1 MSKTIHD
8 MVNRDVFDA
17 EASRMEITAK
27 KYQVPPHQRFSS
39 WPLKMKI
46 ALVDSVMR
54 NMAMG
59 AITLTRHGAIVD
71 DELISYCSVDDGQ
84 GRLFALQG
92 YYTDKFEWNGKLY
105 SELSEEEKND
115 FRYYQLRIEEVSMR
129 KTPDFSKEENER
141 LFKEELVLNFIR
153 LNNGKT
159 MTAEE
164 KYHAMK
170 EVSKVVQVVYSLKK
184 EAEFKAKFSNYM
196 GTIGEPT
203 KFKMLADMVGVVL
216 AILTVDSDRLTT
228 SYERNG
234 SYTCGPT
241 AYQFQPDGSDVERV
255 RVFFRYYFKLL
266 EDAAVST
273 KNNKKF
279 GKIGVIGVHV
289 HNWINNQSSL
299 ANDNAMWV
307 DYIKKSNDK
316 VSGDK
321 FVKDILKTMN
331 DGALRNCNG
340 KNLDE
345 KVECIKNAYY
355 RMDDDEEEDD
365 DEHDED
371 EDEDSQDG
379 GEWDSEYTV
388 YSDEDKSVDDN

>member
-17 EASRMEITAK
+17 EASRMEITTK
-27 KYQVPPHQRFSS
+27 KYQVRPHQRYSS
-39 WPLKMKI
+39 WSLKMKI
-46 ALVDSVMR
+46 DLVDSVMR

-71 DELISYCSVDDGQ
+71 GELITYCSVDDGQ

-92 YYTDKFEWNGKLY
+92 YYTDKFKWNGKLY
-105 SELSEEEKND
+105 SELSEEKKND

-129 KTPDFSKEENER
+129 KNPDFSKEENEI
-141 LFKEELVLNFIR
+141 LFKEELALNFIR
-153 LNNGKT
+153 LNNGKR
-159 MTAEE
+159 MSDCD
-164 KYHAMK
+164 KYHGMK
-170 EVSKVVQVVYSLKK
+170 EVSPVVQMVYSLK
-184 EAEFKAKFSNYM
+184 EEVEFKPKFLNYM
-196 GTIGEPT
+196 GTIGEGVS
-203 KFKMLADMVGVVL
+203 FKLLADMVGVVL
-216 AILTVDSDRLTT
+216 SILTVDSDRLTC

-241 AYQFQPDGSDVERV
+241 GYQFQPDGSDVERV

-266 EDAAVST
+266 EDAAIST
-273 KNNKKF
+273 KNNKKS

-289 HNWINNQSSL
+289 HNWIHNQSSL

-307 DYIKKSNDK
+307 DYTKKSNDK

-321 FVKDILKTMN
+321 FVKDIFKTMN

-340 KNLDE
+340 KNWDE

-355 RMDDDEEEDD
+355 RMDEEEDD
-365 DEHDED
+365 DEDDED
-371 EDEDSQDG
+371 EDEDSQDV

-388 YSDEDKSVDDN
+388 YSDEDKSADDN